1 MGQGISE
8 KSLYFPPSFVM
19 DLKLLLK
26 IQLKNGYNGQFYIW
40 YILPQKNLKTMPI
53 KYLLPTP
60 LPLLWQPQY
69 FVLYISLAPNQIVT
83 K

>member
-1 MGQGISE
+1 
-8 KSLYFPPSFVM
+8 
-19 DLKLLLK
+19 
-26 IQLKNGYNGQFYIW
+26 
-40 YILPQKNLKTMPI
+40 MPI

>member
-1 MGQGISE
+1 MVIMVNFIFGI
-8 KSLYFPPSFVM
+8 
-19 DLKLLLK
+19 
-26 IQLKNGYNGQFYIW
+26 FYHK
-40 YILPQKNLKTMPI
+40 KNLKTMPI